1 MTQFPDVQCVRGGR
15 IARGLFYYLLKENLT
30 KKDFIFNI
38 FLQSFLNSNELIESL
53 IATNDYSR
61 LRVKKNFHVT

>member
-1 MTQFPDVQCVRGGR
+1 MTQFPDVQCVRGGP

-38 FLQSFLNSNELIESL
+38 FLQSFLNSNELIELL
-53 IATNDYSR
+53 IATNNYSR
-61 LRVKKNFHVT
+61 LRVKKNFKVT